1 MTNIVSNITVEW
13 PTVLMTLAF
22 VAAGWCTYA
31 LIKLVAK
38 LVLSLIG
45 PLDDDIFEEEDEDAA
60 AQR

>member
-13 PTVLMTLAF
+13 PTVIMTLAF
-22 VAAGWCTYA
+22 VAAGWCTYS

-45 PLDDDIFEEEDEDAA
+45 PLDDVFEEEDEDAA
-60 AQR
+60 A